1 MVRDLTDEGADLNG
15 RARGRQ
21 WVLNIMGQA
30 ERKCLQIRKRVSKSS
45 GKMRSDWMV
54 IRSNSC

>member
-1 MVRDLTDEGADLNG
+1 VVRDLMNG